1 MASKFD
7 VLTKFLQKEQN
18 VSLPSLLAH
27 LQCSEVYCRNLM
39 KRAESQR
46 MAKFLGRGQ
55 WVTTMSNF
63 VTPSDEPK
71 EDIPE
76 LPKISVEERF
86 GYITD
91 LVNMVISG
99 TQPSLFLTG
108 ESGIGKSFIVRKA
121 LADKGLKEDSDYLF
135 IKGHSSPLGLYTL
148 LHNNRD
154 ACLVFDDSDNAFKE
168 STSANLLK
176 SALDSY
182 DKRMIT
188 WYSNRAES
196 QGLEQK
202 FEFNG
207 KVIFISNIPLHQ
219 VDPAIRSRSF
229 CYNLHLSTDEL
240 IVHMNDILQHI
251 EPQVDM
257 EKKKTVLNFI
267 SDYKNNW
274 QNFNLRLLIQAI
286 RISTSFKEEQ
296 DWKNM
301 IRVLSAG
308 SF

>member
-1 MASKFD
+1 MSKFD
-7 VLTKFLQKEQN
+7 VLTKFLQKEQS
-18 VSLPSLLAH
+18 VTLPTLLAH

-63 VTPSDEPK
+63 ITPSDNSPK
-71 EDIPE
+71 EELPD

-121 LADKGLKEDSDYLF
+121 LADKGLEEDSDYLF

-240 IVHMNDILQHI
+240 IVHMNDILQYI
-251 EPQVDM
+251 EPQVDI
-257 EKKKTVLNFI
+257 EKKKMVLNFI
-267 SDYKNNW
+267 SEYKNNW

-301 IRVLSAG
+301 IRVLSAR